1 MKLFIIG
8 NGFDLDHKMKT
19 KYIDFKKFIMNN
31 YMFNN
36 MDNELSIYYA
46 AQVICKLIDEVACD
60 ENWSDLEERLGKI
73 DYLSLLDLN
82 MNLDDDDINDQIE
95 NNILNIENLLHCFS
109 YFFVPFFLQNVLV
122 YVLKFVCSFYFL

>member
-1 MKLFIIG
+1 
-8 NGFDLDHKMKT
+8 
-19 KYIDFKKFIMNN
+19 
-31 YMFNN
+31 MFNN

-60 ENWSDLEERLGKI
+60 ENWSDLEESLGKI

-82 MNLDDDDINDQIE
+82 MNLDDDDINDQIA

-109 YFFVPFFLQNVLV
+109 YFDELLDNWIN
-122 YVLKFVCSFYFL
+122 KFNKCKIKPKRKYI